1 MHRAVVVFAVLLG
14 LVAVLA
20 TPASSPVYLGSATSA
35 SMAPTIQAGDGYV
48 VVGAGQV
55 AVGDVVVFSSPERG
69 GYVTHRVVGE
79 SPEGF
84 VTRGDANPSTDQ
96 ETGMAP
102 VPRSAIVGKVL
113 SVGGSPLVVPGL
125 GTVVGV
131 VDDHGFVALALV
143 ALAGVALGVRDR
155 RRRDPHKRQVLR
167 IGDVVPPL
175 LAGAL
180 TLSVA
185 AVLLASSSHVLYLQG
200 DLSGTETTTVTLD
213 GEVGPFTQLVV
224 EADGVTIEDRTVEDG
239 RVRLTL
245 SVPPESQGSNVRL
258 LVRPYPGTLPRAQL
272 EALDG
277 VHPLLAAFA
286 SIGVVL
292 GPLVVAY
299 WLLLDPK
306 QPLRAPLTRR
316 AG

>member
-1 MHRAVVVFAVLLG
+1 MHRTVVVFALLLG
-14 LVAVLA
+14 LVAVLV
-20 TPASSPVYLGSATSA
+20 TPATSPAYLGSATSG
-35 SMAPTIQAGDGYV
+35 SMAPAIQAGDGYV
-48 VVGAGQV
+48 VVGAGEV
-55 AVGDVVVFSSPERG
+55 EVGDVVVFSSPERG

-79 SPEGF
+79 SPAGF

-96 ETGMAP
+96 EAGMAP
-102 VPRSAIVGKVL
+102 VPRSAIVGEVL

-125 GTVVGV
+125 GTVVGL
-131 VDDHGFVALALV
+131 VDDHGIVALAV
-143 ALAGVALGVRDR
+143 VILAGVVLGVRDR
-155 RRRDPHKRQVLR
+155 KRRDPRKRSLLR
-167 IGDVVPPL
+167 IGDLVPPL

-185 AVLLASSSHVLYLQG
+185 AVLLASSSHVIYLQG
-200 DLSGTETTTVTLD
+200 DLAGTETATVTLD
-213 GEVGPFTQLVV
+213 GEVGPFTELVV
-224 EADGVTIEDRTVEDG
+224 EADGVTIEERTVEDG
-239 RVRLTL
+239 RIRLTL

-258 LVRPYPGTLPRAQL
+258 HVRPYPGTLPQAQL
-272 EALDG
+272 ESLDG
-277 VHPLLAAFA
+277 IHPLLAALA